1 MLIPSPPVTAVPSPR
16 RRRSAQRGFTLIELI
31 VVLVILGILAAFAI
45 PRFANVN
52 AEARQAA
59 IRGLAGSLRSSSA
72 LVHGLALARG
82 MTAASGQTVQL
93 EGAVV
98 KLVHGYPEASD
109 DGIGNSVMNLDGF
122 TRTVDSAAGT
132 VTYVPENAPASSAT
146 CSVVYTQASAGV
158 SAQVKLNDDDCS

>member
-1 MLIPSPPVTAVPSPR
+1 MLIPSSSFAVLHPR
-16 RRRSAQRGFTLIELI
+16 RRPSARRGFTLIELI

-72 LVHGLALARG
+72 LVHGLAMARG

-109 DGIGNSVMNLDGF
+109 DGIGNSVLNLDGF
-122 TRTVDSAAGT
+122 TRTVDSGAGT

-146 CSVVYTQASAGV
+146 CSVVYTQAGAGV
-158 SAQVKLNDDDCS
+158 SATVKLNDEDCS

>member
-1 MLIPSPPVTAVPSPR
+1 VNSLPYAVPLPPR
-16 RRRSAQRGFTLIELI
+16 WRASSQRGFTLIELI

-72 LVHGLALARG
+72 LVHGLAMARG
-82 MTAASGQTVQL
+82 LTAASGQTVQL

-98 KLVHGYPEASD
+98 NLVHGYPEASAS
-109 DGIGNSVMNLDGF
+109 GIGNSVLNLDGF
-122 TRTVDSAAGT
+122 TSTINAGAGT
-132 VTYVPENAPASSAT
+132 VTYVPENAPATPAT
-146 CSVVYTQASAGV
+146 CSVVYTQASAGA
-158 SAQVKLNDDDCS
+158 SATVQLNDSNCS

>member
-1 MLIPSPPVTAVPSPR
+1 MFFFHSSAVPFHPPR
-16 RRRSAQRGFTLIELI
+16 PASRQRGFTLIELI

-72 LVHGLALARG
+72 LVHGLAMARG

-98 KLVHGYPEASD
+98 KLVHGYPEASN
-109 DGIGNSVMNLDGF
+109 DGIGNSVLNLDGF
-122 TRTVDSAAGT
+122 TQTIDSTAGT
-132 VTYVPENAPASSAT
+132 VTYVPQNAPADPAT
-146 CSVVYTQASAGV
+146 CSVVYSQATASGSAIV
-158 SAQVKLNDDDCS
+158 ELNDDNCS

>member
-1 MLIPSPPVTAVPSPR
+1 MSFHPCAVPSFPSPR
-16 RRRSAQRGFTLIELI
+16 HRSRQHGFTLIELI

-72 LVHGLALARG
+72 LVHGLAMARG
-82 MTAASGQTVQL
+82 LTAASGQTVQL

-98 KLVHGYPEASD
+98 KLVHGYPEATA
-109 DGIGNSVMNLDGF
+109 DGIGNSVLNLDGF
-122 TRTVDSAAGT
+122 TTTIDSTAGT
-132 VTYVPENAPASSAT
+132 VTYVPENAPASAAT

-158 SAQVKLNDDDCS
+158 SATVKLNDDNCG

>member
-1 MLIPSPPVTAVPSPR
+1 VYFFPSSAVPFHPPR
-16 RRRSAQRGFTLIELI
+16 RASRQRGFTLIELI

-72 LVHGLALARG
+72 LVHGLAMARG
-82 MTAASGQTVQL
+82 LTAASGQTVQL

-109 DGIGNSVMNLDGF
+109 DGIGNSVLNLDGF
-122 TRTVDSAAGT
+122 TKTIDSSGGT
-132 VTYVPENAPASSAT
+132 VTYVPQNAPANSAT
-146 CSVVYTQASAGV
+146 CSVVYTQANASGSAIV
-158 SAQVKLNDDDCS
+158 ELNDDNCS